1 MVFSDEDKILVK
13 KLYRVKEYK
22 ALELMNKFSNKC
34 WTKSSI
40 NRLLKKFG
48 DTGAVNRLT
57 GSGRPRST
65 CTKETVDLVNDLVL
79 SQADTL
85 QTHRTVRENLIII

>member
-1 MVFSDEDKILVK
+1 MSLFFICFISQLFYGIRIITADVTAVFVNMVFSDEDKILVK

-57 GSGRPRST
+57 GSGRPLPAL
-65 CTKETVDLVNDLVL
+65 K
-79 SQADTL
+79 
-85 QTHRTVRENLIII
+85 